1 MNIQSEQFIDSDLD
15 DVSILL
21 DNLANYFGISAIQA
35 KAHDNVF
42 IKIL

>member
-21 DNLANYFGISAIQA
+21 DNLANYFGISAIPT